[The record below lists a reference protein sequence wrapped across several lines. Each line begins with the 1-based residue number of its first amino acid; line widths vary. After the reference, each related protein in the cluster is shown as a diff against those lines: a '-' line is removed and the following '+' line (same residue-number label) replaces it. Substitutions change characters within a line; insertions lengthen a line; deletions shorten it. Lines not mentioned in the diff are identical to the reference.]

1 MNNHTYKVVI
11 IGSGPAGLTAAIY
24 AGRARLNPLV
34 IDGNDPGGQ
43 LMGTSVVENWP
54 GEKVI
59 LGPKLMISIREQAE
73 FNGATFMEGSLVKVD
88 FSQRP
93 FQLWTSHNKQ
103 LTAHAVIIATGASPK
118 KIGCPGEKEYWG
130 KGVTTCAVCDGN
142 FYQDKKVIV
151 VGGGDTAMENAS
163 FLTKFTRD
171 ITIVHILD
179 KLTAAA
185 AMQEKV
191 IHDPNIK
198 IIYNSTLSNIIG
210 DNSHVTGATIINQ
223 KTKDE
228 TPVAA
233 DGIFVS
239 IGLTPNTA
247 IFKNQLELNSY
258 GFLKV
263 TDNTRTS
270 IDGIFAAG
278 DVFDNRYRQAVVA
291 AGSGCQASLDAEDYL
306 KKNSLS

>member
-1 MNNHTYKVVI
+1 MNNHTYKLVI
-11 IGSGPAGLTAAIY
+11 VGSGPAGLTAAIY
-24 AGRARLNPLV
+24 AGRSRLNPLV
-34 IDGNDPGGQ
+34 IDGDDPGGQ

-59 LGPKLMISIREQAE
+59 LGPKLMINMREQAE
-73 FNGATFMEGSLVKVD
+73 INGATFMEGSLIKVD

-103 LTAHAVIIATGASPK
+103 LSAHSVIIATGASPK

-142 FYQDKKVIV
+142 FYQDKKVLV

-163 FLTKFTRD
+163 FLTKFTSD
-171 ITIVHILD
+171 ITIIHILD

-198 IIYNSTLSNIIG
+198 IIYNSTLSNIAG
-210 DNSHVTGATIINQ
+210 DSSHVTGATIINQ
-223 KTKDE
+223 KTKAE
-228 TPVAA
+228 TTIAA

-263 TDNTRTS
+263 TDNTKTS
-270 IDGIFAAG
+270 IDGVFAAG
-278 DVFDNRYRQAVVA
+278 DVFDSRYRQAVVA
-291 AGSGCQASLDAEDYL
+291 AGNGCKASLDAEDYL